1 MRPLVSA
8 YHPGQRRDWIK
19 VKNIRHAEVIIG
31 GWRPGQGRRT
41 GTIGLL
47 PLGVPDADRLRYAG
61 HVGTG
66 FSSRGGLPSGW
77 CWIASTMAH
86 RSSGEPCLSVPPC
99 CVNQWQAL
107 AAAADGHRPG
117 LWHVSPLVPAAAWS
131 WIRRPG
137 SRAGRRPVAQR
148 RVAPLSRAGLIRHHR
163 AAGTRGPAAITW
175 RLLR

>member
-8 YHPGQRRDWIK
+8 YHPRQRRDWIK
-19 VKNIRHAEVIIG
+19 VKNVRHAEVIIG

-47 PLGVPDADRLRYAG
+47 LLGVPDADRLRYAG

-86 RSSGEPCLSVPPC
+86 RSSGEPCLVMCPRATFRSDSRCRGASPA
-99 CVNQWQAL
+99 QQ
-107 AAAADGHRPG
+107 HSRPG
-117 LWHVSPLVPAAAWS
+117 
-131 WIRRPG
+131 RRTG
-137 SRAGRRPVAQR
+137 
-148 RVAPLSRAGLIRHHR
+148 
-163 AAGTRGPAAITW
+163 
-175 RLLR
+175 